1 MPVVKNARLRERTL
15 DQILRNHNRK
25 YSIEELIIQLENSL
39 GERISRS
46 TLYSDFAHMKEEY
59 GADIVRNKDGKY
71 FYQDSDFSI
80 DKAPLDPEDKKL
92 LEMATNIFRI
102 FSSSPIYSKFESTID
117 KIVTGSKISKTD
129 KKKINCIQPEKANIV
144 IGVLYIEPIL
154 NAILDKSSIEIEY
167 QKQGQAPEKKTL
179 SPYLLKQVDQHW
191 YLIAYDNQNSKL
203 IKNYS
208 LDKILSLK
216 LSDEPYKYDSTFDA
230 EEFFKYSY
238 GIYHNYKDTP
248 QKIKLE
254 FKDPY
259 INTIINYPHSPY
271 QTHSLSKDGK
281 KLTVNLELYD
291 SWEIVTEILKYG
303 ASVKVLAPK
312 SLGKKIKGIA
322 EEVVKSYK

>member
-59 GADIVRNKDGKY
+59 GAEIVRNKDGKY
-71 FYQDSDFSI
+71 FYQDEDFSI

-117 KIVTGSKISKTD
+117 KIVTGSKISKRD
-129 KKKINCIQPEKANIV
+129 RKKINCIQPEKANSA
-144 IGVLYIEPIL
+144 IGGVYIEPIL
-154 NAILDKSSIEIEY
+154 NAILDTNSIEIEY
-167 QKQGQAPEKKTL
+167 QKQGQTTEKKVL

-208 LDKILSLK
+208 LDKILSVK
-216 LSDEPYKYDSTFDA
+216 LSDEPYKYDSNFDA

-259 INTIINYPHSPY
+259 INTIINYPLSPY

-312 SLGKKIKGIA
+312 SLAKKIKGIA
-322 EEVVKSYK
+322 EEVMKQYK

>member
-71 FYQDSDFSI
+71 FYQDSNFSI

-129 KKKINCIQPEKANIV
+129 KKKINCIQPEKANSV

-208 LDKILSLK
+208 LDKILSVK
-216 LSDEPYKYDSTFDA
+216 LSDEPYKYDSAFDA

-259 INTIINYPHSPY
+259 INTIINYPLSPY

-312 SLGKKIKGIA
+312 SLAKKIKGIA

>member
-59 GADIVRNKDGKY
+59 GAEIVRNKDGKY
-71 FYQDSDFSI
+71 FYQDEDFSI

-129 KKKINCIQPEKANIV
+129 KKKINCIQPEKANSV

-154 NAILDKSSIEIEY
+154 NAILDANSIEIAY
-167 QKQGQAPEKKTL
+167 QKEGKAPEKKIL

-191 YLIAYDNQNSKL
+191 YLIAFDNQNSKL

-208 LDKILSLK
+208 LDKILSVK
-216 LSDEPYKYDSTFDA
+216 LSDEPYKHDANFNA

-254 FKDPY
+254 FKEPY
-259 INTIINYPHSPY
+259 INTIINYPLSPY

-303 ASVKVLAPK
+303 ASVKVLAPA
-312 SLGKKIKGIA
+312 SLAKKIKGIA
-322 EEVVKSYK
+322 EEVVKSYN

>member
-71 FYQDSDFSI
+71 FYQDSNCSI

-129 KKKINCIQPEKANIV
+129 KKKINCIQPEKANSV

-208 LDKILSLK
+208 LDKILSVK
-216 LSDEPYKYDSTFDA
+216 LSDEPYKYDSAFDA

-259 INTIINYPHSPY
+259 INTIINYPLSPY

-312 SLGKKIKGIA
+312 SLAKKIKGIA
-322 EEVVKSYK
+322 EEVVKQYK

>member
-25 YSIEELIIQLENSL
+25 FTIEEIKAEL
-39 GERISRS
+39 GNRLGAHISRS
-46 TLYSDFAHMKEEY
+46 TLYADFAHLKEEY
-59 GADIVRNKDGKY
+59 GAVIVKNKDGKY
-71 FYQDSDFSI
+71 FYDDADFSI

-102 FSSSPIYSKFESTID
+102 FSSSPIYSKFESAID

-129 KKKINCIQPEKANIV
+129 RKKINCIQPEKANSV
-144 IGVLYIEPIL
+144 IGVVYIEPIL
-154 NAILDKSSIEIEY
+154 NAILDTNSIEIAY
-167 QKQGQAPEKKTL
+167 QKEGKAPEKKIL

-208 LDKILSLK
+208 LDKILSVK
-216 LSDEPYKYDSTFDA
+216 LSDEPYKHDSTFNA

-259 INTIINYPHSPY
+259 INTIINYPLSPY
-271 QTHSLSKDGK
+271 QTHVLSKDGK
-281 KLTVNLELYD
+281 KLTVHLELYD
-291 SWEIVTEILKYG
+291 SWEIVSEILKYG
-303 ASVKVLAPK
+303 ASVKVLAPA
-312 SLGKKIKGIA
+312 SLAKKIKGIA
-322 EEVVKSYK
+322 EEIVKGYK

>member
-71 FYQDSDFSI
+71 FYQDSNFSI

-129 KKKINCIQPEKANIV
+129 KKKINCIQPEKANSV

-208 LDKILSLK
+208 LDKILSVK
-216 LSDEPYKYDSTFDA
+216 LSDEPYKYDPTFDA

-259 INTIINYPHSPY
+259 INTIINYPLSPY

-312 SLGKKIKGIA
+312 SLAKKIKGIA
-322 EEVVKSYK
+322 VEVVKQYK